1 LLLDSLGFM
10 HKIGH
15 GFTKYLLAEAV

>member
-1 LLLDSLGFM
+1 M